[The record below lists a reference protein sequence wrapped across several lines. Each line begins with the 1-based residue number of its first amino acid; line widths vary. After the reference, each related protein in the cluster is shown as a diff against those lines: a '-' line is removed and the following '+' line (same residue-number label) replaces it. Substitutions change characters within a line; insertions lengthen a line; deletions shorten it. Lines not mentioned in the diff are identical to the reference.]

1 MCGNFIKWI
10 LCSFGWC
17 FFYIVFICVTNYQ
30 CKFKYIDFLVG
41 VMMFKLCKNRWE
53 FRDTERALQGSDV
66 IVPSIIFPFFFFSN
80 FLVSSFKF
88 RAIEQNKIDWKNTFF
103 SQMFLFVCREKKLL
117 TFLYLE
123 TYISLSKSYVF
134 SKPCF
139 IFLFNDKSVIVYTL

>member
-17 FFYIVFICVTNYQ
+17 FFYIVFICATNYQ

-66 IVPSIIFPFFFFSN
+66 IVPSIIFPFFFFFQFSS
-80 FLVSSFKF
+80 FIFQVSSNWAK
-88 RAIEQNKIDWKNTFF
+88 QNWLEEYL
-103 SQMFLFVCREKKLL
+103 FLTNVFVCLPRKKTLN
-117 TFLYLE
+117 F
-123 TYISLSKSYVF
+123 
-134 SKPCF
+134 F
-139 IFLFNDKSVIVYTL
+139 IFRNLYKFVKIICFLKTMFYFPF